1 MSKNITAIPYTELQ
15 ERVSSLS
22 RVSENTKEKVR
33 GVIQDVYT
41 REIALKFDWDFL
53 IASSSLITIAEHKLG
68 TVSVNTGD
76 TALTFSSDAALTAAM
91 TGRKIKLSGND
102 VVYTFTRTAT
112 TSGTISPD
120 FNGSSNATSVSY
132 SIFQPVYP
140 LSSDFD
146 RFPSTVDDDSRG
158 GGLYRWQ
165 GGQKI
170 GIPLEDYIESVEN
183 YTSAPSIPSR
193 IKMVGANTLGVQQ
206 IEFRPAPRDARVY
219 NYDYIKEL
227 KPLKET
233 SAGTVSITANAT
245 GVTGN
250 TACRFTEATTGD
262 YLRIDAF
269 GVGQDS
275 TWHRIVAIANDSSC
289 TLQSA
294 FANSG
299 VVSTNYVI
307 SSAPEMPSKLHPA
320 ILYGSIRA
328 LTLDQTDENF
338 LVYHMRFAEVLTDAK
353 RIHVTRVYS
362 KKVTGDHEDYQY
374 RR

>member
-1 MSKNITAIPYTELQ
+1 MAKNINAIPYTEIQ
-15 ERVSSLS
+15 ERTSSLS
-22 RVSENTKEKVR
+22 RVSEDTKEKVR

-41 REIALKFDWDFL
+41 REIASKFDWDFL
-53 IASSSLITIAEHKLG
+53 IASSSLVTIGEWKQG
-68 TVSVNTGD
+68 TVSVNTG
-76 TALTFSSDAALTAAM
+76 TTTLSFSSDAALTADM
-91 TGRKIKLSGND
+91 TGRKIKLAGND
-102 VVYTFTRTAT
+102 VVYNFTRTAT

-120 FNGSSNATSVSY
+120 FNGPSNATSVSY
-132 SIFQPVYP
+132 SIFQPIYP

-146 RFPSTVDDDSRG
+146 RFPSSVDDEGRG

-165 GGQKI
+165 GGQKL
-170 GIPLEDYIESVEN
+170 GVPLEEYIESIEN
-183 YTSAPSIPSR
+183 YSSAPSIPSR
-193 IKMVGANTLGVQQ
+193 IKMVEENTLGVQQ

-227 KPLKET
+227 RPLEET
-233 SAGTVSITANAT
+233 SAGTVSITASAT
-245 GVTGN
+245 GVTGS

-262 YLRIDAF
+262 YLRISAF

-275 TWHRIVAIANDSSC
+275 SWHRIIAIANDSSC

-307 SSAPEMPSKLHPA
+307 SSAPDIPNRLHPA
-320 ILYGSIRA
+320 IISGAVRA
-328 LTLDQTDENF
+328 LTLDQTDESF
-338 LVYHMRFAEVLTDAK
+338 LVYHTRFAEVLTDAK
-353 RIHVTRVYS
+353 RIHVTRIYS
-362 KKVTGDHEDYQY
+362 KKVTGDHEEYQY

>member
-1 MSKNITAIPYTELQ
+1 MSKNVTVIPYTELQ
-15 ERVSSLS
+15 ERVASLS
-22 RVSENTKEKVR
+22 RSAENTKEKVR

-41 REIALKFDWDFL
+41 REIASKFDWDFL
-53 IASSSLITIAEHKLG
+53 IASSSLVTIAEHKLG
-68 TVSVNTGD
+68 TVSINTGD
-76 TALTFSSDAALTAAM
+76 TALSFSSDAALTAAM

-112 TSGTISPD
+112 TSGTITPD
-120 FNGSSNATSVSY
+120 FNGPSNATSVSY

-146 RFPSTVDDDSRG
+146 RFPSTVDDDMRG

-170 GIPLEDYIESVEN
+170 GLPLEEYIESIEN
-183 YTSAPSIPSR
+183 YSSSPSVPSR
-193 IKMVGANTLGVQQ
+193 IKMAAPNTLGVQQ
-206 IEFRPAPRDARVY
+206 IELRPAPRDARVY
-219 NYDYIKEL
+219 NYDFIKEL

-233 SAGTVSITANAT
+233 SAVVVSITANAT
-245 GVTGN
+245 GVTGS

-262 YLRIDAF
+262 YLRITDF

-275 TWHRIVAIANDSSC
+275 TWHRIIAIANDSSC

-307 SSAPEMPSKLHPA
+307 SSAPEMPSRLHPA

-328 LTLDQTDENF
+328 LTLDQTDESF
-338 LVYHMRFAEVLTDAK
+338 LVYHAK
-353 RIHVTRVYS
+353 NPCRVTSRIYI
-362 KKVTGDHEDYQY
+362 KKCVSFIGIKTAS
-374 RR
+374 